1 MALEKRGGNL
11 YYYRSIR
18 RGDKVRR
25 VYVGSGELAT
35 IAQELDL
42 MERAQEEHRRQE
54 ERRELENLESLAAP
68 VLEVGEAATVL
79 ARAHL
84 VASGFH
90 KRKGE
95 WRRERNLP

>member
-18 RGDKVRR
+18 RDDKVRR

-35 IAQELDL
+35 IAHERDL
-42 MERAQEEHRRQE
+42 MDRAVEEGRRQE

-68 VLEVGEAATVL
+68 VLEVGEAAEILT
-79 ARAHL
+79 RAHL
-84 VASGFH
+84 IASGCH
-90 KRKGE
+90 RHKGE
-95 WRRERNLP
+95 WRNPRKRG

>member
-35 IAQELDL
+35 IAHERDL
-42 MERAQEEHRRQE
+42 MDRAVEEGRRQE

>member
-35 IAQELDL
+35 IAHERDL
-42 MERAQEEHRRQE
+42 MDQAVEEGRRQE

-68 VLEVGEAATVL
+68 ILEVGEATEALVQ
-79 ARAHL
+79 AHL
-84 VASGFH
+84 IVRGCH
-90 KRKGE
+90 RHKGE
-95 WRRERNLP
+95 WRLRRGRR

>member
-35 IAQELDL
+35 IAHERDL
-42 MERAQEEHRRQE
+42 MERAVEEGRRQE
-54 ERRELENLESLAAP
+54 ERRELEKLERLAAP
-68 VLEVGEAATVL
+68 VLEIGEAAAVL
-79 ARAHL
+79 TRAHL
-84 VASGFH
+84 VAVGYRRH
-90 KRKGE
+90 KGE
-95 WRRERNLP
+95 WRMRRGRS